1 MRERERRR
9 RGGFAEGGEP
19 RWREGEGHAVL
30 SIFTVSL
37 VACPQ
42 SCTQSA
48 VPACLAGYGDRD
60 PERLARARPARP
72 SQEASSRLAR
82 AVTHAPD
89 CSSLLLDAQ
98 HCVVDIFGFVC
109 VRVVPW
115 LALQVNIQNQTGSRL
130 RSHCLR
136 ASGNHRPGILPCCS
150 SHTVRTVVQPRRT
163 GVLEHPASH
172 SEAAS
177 VRLFSLPAL
186 ASSAPSTKASVQHGT
201 PMSESRYRTERA

>member
-1 MRERERRR
+1 M
-9 RGGFAEGGEP
+9 EG
-19 RWREGEGHAVL
+19 GEGHAVL

-48 VPACLAGYGDRD
+48 VPACLAGYGERD

-72 SQEASSRLAR
+72 SQTASSGLAR
-82 AVTHAPD
+82 AVAHGPD

-98 HCVVDIFGFVC
+98 HYVLDVVGFIC
-109 VRVVPW
+109 ARVVP
-115 LALQVNIQNQTGSRL
+115 LACAPGQYSEPDWRSRL
-130 RSHCLR
+130 RSLCLR
-136 ASGNHRPGILPCCS
+136 SSGKHRPGILACCS
-150 SHTVRTVVQPRRT
+150 SHTFRTVVQLRRT
-163 GVLEHPASH
+163 GVPEHPASH